1 MADGLHKA
9 GILKDKK
16 LIRNYSLHGLGHHIG
31 LDTHDAVSSGKTV
44 YEDNDTLKAGNVL
57 TIEPG
62 LYFPN
67 GSKDIPKNYWGV
79 GVRIEDDI
87 LVKQRG
93 FENLT
98 AGLVKEVKEIEEYM

>member
-1 MADGLHKA
+1 
-9 GILKDKK
+9 
-16 LIRNYSLHGLGHHIG
+16 LGHHIG

-62 LYFPN
+62 LYFPY
-67 GSKDIPKNYWGV
+67 GSKDIPKKYWGI

-98 AGLVKEVKEIEEYM
+98 SGLIKEAGEIEEFMGGK